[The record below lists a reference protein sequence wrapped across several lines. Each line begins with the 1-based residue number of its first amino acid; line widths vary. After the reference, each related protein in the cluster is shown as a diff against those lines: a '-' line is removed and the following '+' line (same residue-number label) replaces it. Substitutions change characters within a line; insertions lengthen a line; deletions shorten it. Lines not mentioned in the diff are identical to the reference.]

1 MDDLKQGILVID
13 FGSQTTLLIARRVR
27 ELGVYSEVWP
37 CNDER
42 LDGELPACLGVVLS
56 GGPASVGDAAA
67 PRLAESV
74 LASGLPVLGICYG
87 MQLVVEHLGGKVAP
101 GPSREFG
108 RTLVRYEPGAANSRL
123 LQGVELDGS
132 QVWMSHNDVASEL
145 PEGVEVTARTEGG
158 AVAAL
163 EVSGRPIFGVQFHPE
178 VTHTAR
184 GTDLLRRFALELCGG
199 SGTWSAA
206 DQVEAMT
213 ADIRQRV
220 GSDRV
225 ICGLS
230 GGVDSSVTAA
240 LISRAVGRQLT
251 CILVDNGLL
260 RHKEA
265 EEVEEMFR
273 GRSFDLELRVV
284 DARDEFLSVLA
295 GISDPEAKR
304 KAIGKTFI
312 DVFEREANDVQ
323 GVKWLAQGTLYPD
336 VIESESV
343 RGPSA
348 VIKSHHNV
356 GGLPERLPFSLLE
369 PLRALFKDE
378 VRALGR
384 AMDMPAKILGRHPFP
399 GPGLA
404 IRVLGDVT
412 EEKLAIVR
420 EADRIFIEALHEHG
434 LYDEIWQAFTV
445 LLPVRTV
452 GVMGDDRTYE
462 RVVALRAVTSAD
474 AMTADRAVIPMDVLG
489 RIADRITNNVA
500 GVNRVVYD
508 LSSKPPA
515 TIEWE

>member
-1 MDDLKQGILVID
+1 MDDLKRGILVID

-42 LDGELPACLGVVLS
+42 LAGDLPTCLGVVLS

-74 LASGLPVLGICYG
+74 LGSGLPVLGICYG
-87 MQLVVEHLGGKVAP
+87 MQLITEHLGGKVAP

-108 RTLVRYEPGAANSRL
+108 RTSVTLEPGATSRL
-123 LQGVELDGS
+123 LRGVPLSGS

-145 PEGVEVTARTEGG
+145 PKEICVTARTEGG

-163 EVSGRPIFGVQFHPE
+163 EVEGRPVFGVQFHPE
-178 VTHTAR
+178 VTHTTC
-184 GTDLLRRFALELCGG
+184 GMDLLRRFALDICGG

-206 DQVEAMT
+206 DQVERMT
-213 ADIRQRV
+213 ADIKQRV
-220 GSDRV
+220 GDARV

-260 RHKEA
+260 RHREA
-265 EEVEEMFR
+265 EEVTKMFR
-273 GRSFDLELRVV
+273 GRFDLELHVV

-312 DVFEREANDVQ
+312 DVFEREAVDVT
-323 GVKWLAQGTLYPD
+323 GVKFLAQGTLYPD
-336 VIESESV
+336 VIESQSV

-356 GGLPERLPFSLLE
+356 GGLPERLPFALLE
-369 PLRALFKDE
+369 PLRNLFKDE

-384 AMDMPAKILGRHPFP
+384 ALDMPPNILGRHPFP

-412 EEKLAIVR
+412 TEKLQIVR

-434 LYDEIWQAFTV
+434 LYDQIWQAFTV

-474 AMTADRAVIPMDVLG
+474 AMTADRAAIPMDVLG

-500 GVNRVVYD
+500 GINRVVYD

>member
-1 MDDLKQGILVID
+1 MNELQHGILVID

-37 CNDER
+37 CTDGR
-42 LDGELPACLGVVLS
+42 LEQLPACLGVVLS
-56 GGPASVGDAAA
+56 GGPARVGDDAA
-67 PRLAESV
+67 PRLAGSV
-74 LASGLPVLGICYG
+74 LRSGLPVLGICYG
-87 MQLVVEHLGGKVAP
+87 MQLMVEHFGGKVAP
-101 GPSREFG
+101 GASREFG
-108 RTLVRYEPGAANSRL
+108 RTTVRREGNQGQL
-123 LQGVELDGS
+123 LEGIQLDGS

-145 PEGVEVTARTEGG
+145 PDELFITARTEGG
-158 AVAAL
+158 AAAAL
-163 EVSGRPIFGVQFHPE
+163 EVRERPLFGVQFHPE
-178 VTHTAR
+178 VTHTTC
-184 GTDLLRRFALELCGG
+184 GMDLLRRFALELCGG
-199 SGTWSAA
+199 SGDWSAA
-206 DQVEAMT
+206 DQVEQMT
-213 ADIRQRV
+213 AEIRHRV
-220 GSDRV
+220 GSARV

-240 LISRAVGRQLT
+240 LIARAVGRQLT

-260 RHKEA
+260 RHREA
-265 EEVEEMFR
+265 EQVSEMFR
-273 GRSFDLELRVV
+273 DGGGTFELELRVV
-284 DARDEFLSVLA
+284 DARQEFLSVLA
-295 GISDPEAKR
+295 GVSDPEAKR

-312 DVFEREANDVQ
+312 DVFEHAAAEVQ
-323 GVKWLAQGTLYPD
+323 GVKFLAQGTLYPD
-336 VIESESV
+336 VIESQSV

-356 GGLPERLPFSLLE
+356 GGLPERLPFALLE
-369 PLRALFKDE
+369 PLRNLFKDE

-384 AMDMPAKILGRHPFP
+384 ALGMPAQILGRHPFP

-404 IRVLGDVT
+404 IRVLGEIT
-412 EEKLAIVR
+412 ENRLRMVR
-420 EADRIFIEALHEHG
+420 EADRIFIDALHELG

-474 AMTADRAVIPMDVLG
+474 AMTADRALIPTDVLG
-489 RIADRITNNVA
+489 RIADRIINNVE

>member
-1 MDDLKQGILVID
+1 MDDLRQGILVID

-37 CNDER
+37 CNDQR
-42 LDGELPACLGVVLS
+42 LAGELPACLGVVLS

-108 RTLVRYEPGAANSRL
+108 RTLVRHEAGADQSRL
-123 LQGVELDGS
+123 LGGAKLDGS
-132 QVWMSHNDVASEL
+132 EVWMSHNDVASEL
-145 PEGVEVTARTEGG
+145 PDGALVTARTEGG

-163 EVSGRPIFGVQFHPE
+163 EIEGRPIFGVQFHPE

-184 GTDLLRRFALELCGG
+184 GMELLRRFALELCGG
-199 SGTWSAA
+199 SGTWTAA

-213 ADIRQRV
+213 DHIRQQV
-220 GSDRV
+220 GDDRV

-240 LISRAVGRQLT
+240 LISRAVGKQLT

-260 RHKEA
+260 RHREA
-265 EEVEEMFR
+265 EEVVEMFR
-273 GRSFDLELRVV
+273 GRFDLELRVV
-284 DARDEFLSVLA
+284 DAREEFLSVLA
-295 GISDPEAKR
+295 GVSDPEAKR

-312 DVFEREANDVQ
+312 DVFEREADDVQ

-369 PLRALFKDE
+369 PLRSLFKDE

-384 AMDMPAKILGRHPFP
+384 AMDMPHKILGRHPFP

-412 EEKLAIVR
+412 DEKLDIVR

-474 AMTADRAVIPMDVLG
+474 AMTADRAAIPMDVLG
-489 RIADRITNNVA
+489 RISDRIINNVA

>member
-1 MDDLKQGILVID
+1 MDDLSAGILVID

-37 CNDER
+37 CNDKR
-42 LDGELPACLGVVLS
+42 LEAALPACLGVVLS

-67 PRLAESV
+67 PRLASSV
-74 LASGLPVLGICYG
+74 LGSGLPVLGICYG
-87 MQLVVEHLGGKVAP
+87 MQLVVEHFGGKVAP

-108 RTLVRYEPGAANSRL
+108 RTTVSQQPDVTSRL
-123 LQGVELDGS
+123 LEGVELDGS

-145 PEGVEVTARTEGG
+145 PDDVSVTARTEGG
-158 AVAAL
+158 AVA
-163 EVSGRPIFGVQFHPE
+163 GRPVFGVQFHPE
-178 VTHTAR
+178 VTHTTR
-184 GTDLLRRFALELCGG
+184 GMDLLRRFSLDICGG
-199 SGTWSAA
+199 SGDWSAA
-206 DQVEAMT
+206 DQVERMT
-213 ADIRQRV
+213 ADIKQRV
-220 GSDRV
+220 GDARI

-260 RHKEA
+260 RHREA
-265 EEVEEMFR
+265 EEVVEMFR
-273 GRSFDLELRVV
+273 GRFDLELVVV
-284 DARDEFLSVLA
+284 DAREEFLSVLA
-295 GISDPEAKR
+295 GVSDPEAKR

-312 DVFEREANDVQ
+312 DVFEREAARVT
-323 GVKWLAQGTLYPD
+323 GVKFLAQGTLYPD
-336 VIESESV
+336 VIESQSV

-356 GGLPERLPFSLLE
+356 GGLPERLPFALLE
-369 PLRALFKDE
+369 PLRNLFKDE
-378 VRALGR
+378 VRALGK
-384 AMDMPAKILGRHPFP
+384 ALDMPARILGRHPFP

-412 EEKLAIVR
+412 DEKLDIVR
-420 EADRIFIEALHEHG
+420 EADRIFIEALHEHE
-434 LYDEIWQAFTV
+434 LYDQIWQAFTV

-462 RVVALRAVTSAD
+462 RVVSLRAVTSAD
-474 AMTADRAVIPMDVLG
+474 AMTADRADIPMEVLG
-489 RIADRITNNVA
+489 RIADRIINNVA

>member
-1 MDDLKQGILVID
+1 MDHLSRGVLVID
-13 FGSQTTLLIARRVR
+13 FGSQTTLLITRRIR
-27 ELGVYSEVWP
+27 EQGVYSEVWP
-37 CNDER
+37 CNDQR
-42 LDGELPACLGVVLS
+42 LEGALPNCLGVVLS

-74 LASGLPVLGICYG
+74 LTSGLPVLGICYG
-87 MQLVVEHLGGKVAP
+87 MQLMVEHFGGKVAP

-108 RTLVRYEPGAANSRL
+108 RTSVTLEPGASGRL
-123 LQGVELDGS
+123 LQGVPLDRS

-145 PEGVEVTARTEGG
+145 PEEMVVTARTEGG

-163 EVSGRPIFGVQFHPE
+163 EVEGRPVFGVQFHPE
-178 VTHTAR
+178 VTHTSC
-184 GTDLLRRFALELCGG
+184 GVDLLRRFALEICGG
-199 SGTWSAA
+199 AGDWSAA
-206 DQVEAMT
+206 DQVERLT
-213 ADIRQRV
+213 ADIKSRV
-220 GSDRV
+220 GSAKV

-260 RHKEA
+260 RHREA
-265 EEVEEMFR
+265 EEVVELFR
-273 GRSFDLELRVV
+273 GRFDLELVVV
-284 DARDEFLSVLA
+284 DARREFLSVLA
-295 GISDPEAKR
+295 GVSDPEAKR

-312 DVFEREANDVQ
+312 DVFEREAAKVT
-323 GVKWLAQGTLYPD
+323 GVEFLAQGTLYPD
-336 VIESESV
+336 VIESQSV

-356 GGLPERLPFSLLE
+356 GGLPERLPFALLE
-369 PLRALFKDE
+369 PLRNLFKDE

-384 AMDMPAKILGRHPFP
+384 ALDMPPRILGRHPFP

-412 EEKLAIVR
+412 TEKLEIVR
-420 EADRIFIEALHEHG
+420 EADRIFIEALHEHD
-434 LYDEIWQAFTV
+434 LYDQIWQAFTV

-474 AMTADRAVIPMDVLG
+474 AMTADRATIPMDVLG

-500 GVNRVVYD
+500 GINRVVYD